1 VTISVA
7 ALISLI
13 LVLGSHWARRR
24 ADTPG
29 PRGTHYRRTSRLL
42 ALAALAVALLALW
55 KVLDDH
61 RQTSAEAAAGAQ
73 PTQP

>member
-1 VTISVA
+1 VIVSVA
-7 ALISLI
+7 ALASLL

-24 ADTPG
+24 ADRPG
-29 PRGTHYRRTSRLL
+29 LRSTQYRQLSRLF

-61 RQTSAEAAAGAQ
+61 RRTSAGAAADTPA
-73 PTQP
+73 TQ